1 MDRLTFRFL
10 GVVALQF
17 LILSSIIGY
26 KQYTVVTGE
35 TVRLKVQPIDPRSL
49 FRGDYVRLSFD
60 ISQLDLNRLAPDEYF
75 GSRDT
80 VYVELAPG
88 DDGYWHAVAAYRTRR
103 AVEDGHIL
111 LKGKT
116 ESARFFGPDQPSST
130 VAVDYGIEEVF
141 VPEGSGRA
149 VETSRAELGLEVR
162 VDRFGN
168 AVPRRILVDG
178 EPFKLKRK

>member
-17 LILSSIIGY
+17 LILFGMIGY
-26 KQYTVVTGE
+26 KQYTVATGE
-35 TVRLKVQPIDPRSL
+35 TVRLKVQPVDPRSL
-49 FRGDYVRLSFD
+49 FRGDYVRLSYD
-60 ISQLDLNRLAPDEYF
+60 ISRLDLDRLASGEYF
-75 GSRDT
+75 GPRDT

-88 DDGYWHAVAAYRTRR
+88 DDGYWHAVAAYRKRR
-103 AVEDGHIL
+103 AVEGGHIL
-111 LKGKT
+111 LKGQT
-116 ESARFFGPDQPSST
+116 ESGRFFGPGQPGTT

-149 VETSRAELGLEVR
+149 VETSQAELGLEVK

-178 EPFKLKRK
+178 EPFKLKRR